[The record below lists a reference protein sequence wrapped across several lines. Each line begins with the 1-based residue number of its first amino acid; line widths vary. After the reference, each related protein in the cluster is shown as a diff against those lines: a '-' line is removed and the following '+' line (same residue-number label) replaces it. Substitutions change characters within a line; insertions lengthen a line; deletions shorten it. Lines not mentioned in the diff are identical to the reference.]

1 MQRIRK
7 RIGDILMEA
16 GLVTEEQ
23 IDLALSLKDEREKLG
38 DALIRI
44 GYITENQLLDAL
56 EYQLGIK
63 KISLADYQLNESI
76 LRLISEE
83 YARENLVIPVG
94 FEDNRLVVAVSDPLN
109 YYVIDDLRLIT
120 GYNVKLVMAPMSE
133 IETAISRHYGIDRSL
148 SQIISGYNKDK
159 DDDEN
164 KDSDDTPLIRLVNQI
179 LLSAV
184 KQGASDIHI
193 DPQENEV
200 IVRFRVDGV
209 LGVEKR
215 FPKIMEKQ
223 LISRI
228 KIISGLDI
236 TETRRPQ
243 DGRIKMEIDNNSL
256 DLRISTLP
264 TVNGEKVVMRIL
276 SLKNNLGSISKL
288 GLSPENLELF
298 NKLIRS
304 PNGIILVSGP
314 TGSGKSST
322 LYGVLN
328 DLNTED
334 VNIITV
340 EDPVE
345 LQLKGV
351 NQVQVNP
358 EIGLTFASGLR
369 SILRQDPNIV
379 MVGEIRDTE
388 TAQIAVRASL
398 TGHLVLSTIHT
409 NDSVA
414 TVTRLVDMGI
424 DPFLVASSLV
434 GVVAQ
439 RLVRRTCRDCGEWVE
454 PTEREKKLFQQ
465 VGVQIDKVY
474 RARGCSSCNF
484 RGYNGRLAI
493 FEILEIT
500 DTIRD
505 IINREGSEIEI
516 REVAKKNGLKLLIQD
531 GFEKVKQGLTTT
543 EEVLRVTTI

>member
-1 MQRIRK
+1 MKKIKK
-7 RIGDILMEA
+7 RIGDILIEE
-16 GLVTEEQ
+16 GLVTPEQ
-23 IDLALSLKDEREKLG
+23 IELSLSLKEKGEKLG
-38 DALIRI
+38 DTLIRI

-56 EYQLGIK
+56 QFQLGVK
-63 KISLADYQLNESI
+63 KITLSDYKLNESV

-83 YARENLVIPVG
+83 YARENLVIPIG
-94 FEDNRLVVAVSDPLN
+94 FEDSKLLVAVSDPLN

-120 GYNVKLVMAPMSE
+120 GYNVKMFMAPKGE
-133 IETAISRHYGIDRSL
+133 IETAISRYYGIDRSL
-148 SQIISGYNKDK
+148 NQIISGYNNE
-159 DDDEN
+159 DDEEEG
-164 KDSDDTPLIRLVNQI
+164 KDGDDTPLIRLVNQI

-184 KQGASDIHI
+184 KQSASDIHI
-193 DPQENEV
+193 DPQDSEV
-200 IVRFRVDGV
+200 LVRFRVDGV

-215 FPKIMEKQ
+215 FPKLMEKQ

-236 TETRRPQ
+236 TENRRPQ
-243 DGRIKMEIDNNSL
+243 DGRIKMVIENNNL

-264 TVNGEKVVMRIL
+264 TVNGEKIVMRL
-276 SLKNNLGSISKL
+276 LNLKNNLESISKI
-288 GLSPENLELF
+288 GLNQSNLQKF
-298 NKLIRS
+298 NRLIKH

-322 LYGVLN
+322 LYATLN
-328 DLNTED
+328 DLNKDD

-345 LQLKGV
+345 LQLRGI

-358 EIGLTFASGLR
+358 DIGLTFASGLR
-369 SILRQDPNIV
+369 SILRQDPNII
-379 MVGEIRDTE
+379 MIGEIRDTE

-409 NDSVA
+409 NDSIA
-414 TVTRLVDMGI
+414 TVTRLVDMEI
-424 DPFLVASSLV
+424 DPFLVGSSLV

-439 RLVRRTCRDCGEWVE
+439 RLVRKTCRDCGEWKE
-454 PTEREKKLFQQ
+454 ATEREKKLFDD
-465 VGVQIDKVY
+465 VGLSIEKVY
-474 RARGCSSCNF
+474 VPKGCSSCNF

-493 FEILEIT
+493 FEILEVNDQIKE
-500 DTIRD
+500 
-505 IINREGSEIEI
+505 IINREGSELEI
-516 REVAKKNGLKLLIQD
+516 KEVALKHGLKFLIQD

-543 EEVLRVTTI
+543 EEVLRVTSI